1 MTSAGYNK
9 YVADIIIALIIYFAG
24 FSKLLRDFITNRQ
37 KKITSK
43 IQLKIAKDNA
53 ESALDEIEAEKE
65 IENETI
71 GESIKET
78 VDETQ
83 DASPVNTDKKEI
95 DD

>member
-1 MTSAGYNK
+1 M
-9 YVADIIIALIIYFAG
+9 
-24 FSKLLRDFITNRQ
+24 
-37 KKITSK
+37 
-43 IQLKIAKDNA
+43 KIAKDNA